1 MLTSSVALLTVSCSS
16 SDLVMALSRSCINIT
31 ILFFR
36 KSSVL
41 VIVTPNWKI
50 GTKSI
55 MIKQCN
61 FTIYIVSKFI
71 QLLIAGISYRLI
83 FCILNNEWKLIK
95 ILCQQVKVVNFDGS
109 AQMYQFLISLSCH
122 RRINM
127 FDKYRSIAR
136 RISMKNPR
144 KEIKLIFA
152 TVRQSLM
159 ILATKT
165 WLANFNHLVWADWKN
180 TDTRFK
186 KTHVKNT

>member
-95 ILCQQVKVVNFDGS
+95 ICLQVFNFNGS
-109 AQMYQFLISLSCH
+109 AQMYQFCISLSYH
-122 RRINM
+122 RSINM
-127 FDKYRSIAR
+127 FDK
-136 RISMKNPR
+136 
-144 KEIKLIFA
+144 
-152 TVRQSLM
+152 
-159 ILATKT
+159 
-165 WLANFNHLVWADWKN
+165 
-180 TDTRFK
+180 
-186 KTHVKNT
+186 